1 MRGQRHHN
9 YSHMTISKSLFL
21 PFVQNVF
28 FLAFLISCMKFG
40 HDILCAKQTELEN
53 SLENLEKVLVHAEVT
68 CRYNIRSL
76 ACFDSHASDRNS
88 SLQQI
93 IRYQCKFTKFEQK
106 IDKLNKES
114 ERGEMKEFSLWNV
127 QKMGVCGRCFGA
139 CLQSVFPVKLYQKSF
154 DSSF

>member
-1 MRGQRHHN
+1 MAWFLERTAFYAVWRFTFPYFQSFGRLLVWQSWLGCNKWGDRDI
-9 YSHMTISKSLFL
+9 TIIHTWQF
-21 PFVQNVF
+21 QNRF
-28 FLAFLISCMKFG
+28 SSRPYKMCSFLISCMKFV

-76 ACFDSHASDRNS
+76 ACFDSHASDRNRS

-106 IDKLNKES
+106 IDKLNK
-114 ERGEMKEFSLWNV
+114 
-127 QKMGVCGRCFGA
+127 
-139 CLQSVFPVKLYQKSF
+139 
-154 DSSF
+154 